1 MDEEKEL
8 NRQLETLEEAL
19 RIKQNKGHIERL
31 RMRLAEKPKTQSH
44 DNEESFANPRV
55 ISAVMALQ
63 PAQFEVAEYDGKSY
77 GKLKAFILDLE
88 IMFHL
93 VPNHYPVESMKVGY
107 ASGRLRG
114 GMKERWVKYA
124 GVGGRVK
131 FQDMTWQDFVDW
143 LYAQM
148 DDKNTQCLDALKKL
162 LELRQT
168 EGQTFTKYYDQWIT
182 EKAEYP
188 RRIDDEISI
197 CLFLNS
203 LLPEIRDL
211 IVSKQFPM
219 DWNSLLS
226 QGTSAEIILGFDD
239 NHNPAEQPRTKRR
252 RSQSRSPSAKK
263 QRSGFK

>member
-1 MDEEKEL
+1 M
-8 NRQLETLEEAL
+8 
-19 RIKQNKGHIERL
+19 
-31 RMRLAEKPKTQSH
+31 S
-44 DNEESFANPRV
+44 
-55 ISAVMALQ
+55 LQ

-88 IMFHL
+88 TMFHL
-93 VPNHYPVESMKVGY
+93 TPNHFPVESMKVGY

-114 GMKERWVKYA
+114 GVKERWVKYA
-124 GVGGRVK
+124 GVDGRVK
-131 FQDMTWQDFVDW
+131 VQDMTWQDFVDW

-148 DDKNTQCLDALKKL
+148 GDKNTRCLDALRKL
-162 LELRQT
+162 LDLRQT

-182 EKAEYP
+182 EEAEYP
-188 RRIDDEISI
+188 RKIDDDISI

-203 LLPEIRDL
+203 LLPEIRDF
-211 IVSKQFPM
+211 ITSKKFPM

-252 RSQSRSPSAKK
+252 RSQSRSPLAKR
-263 QRSGFK
+263 QRSGLKQSPPTCCRCLALQMPEEGS